1 MPEYFTRF
9 DALFALC
16 LVAAFFFP
24 SLAGSFF
31 RRVERI
37 GTRCAR
43 QRGRAV
49 VGMTLVVIVARLC
62 FMGIDPVPAP
72 QVHDEFAHLLAG
84 DTFAHGRLTN
94 PTPSLPLFFETFH
107 VNLWPTYMSKYP
119 PGQGAVLAVGE
130 LIGNPWI
137 GVLLSVAV
145 MCGALLWMLRGWVP
159 SGWALLGAALAWLHF
174 GLFNYWVDSYWGGA
188 VAATGG
194 ALVMGA
200 LPRIMRWHRL
210 RDAVLMGLGVF
221 VLANSRPFEGLLL
234 SLTVAVMVAFWPT
247 SRHSPSW
254 RGKLKSV
261 VLPLSATLACGA
273 AFVGYYNW
281 RLTGNAFLLPEV
293 LNHRK
298 YMSTPLFIWEK
309 PREMAYP
316 NLQFESFYNVSNLD
330 FWTEGFEQGP
340 YNSLRT
346 FTSEIESAAFA
357 YLWPVLWV
365 PILAAPCFI
374 RDRKIRYLT
383 FQILVCA
390 AGSLLVVWFLPHY
403 AAPMTASI
411 FLLATQAMRHLRL
424 WRYRSRPVGVGLM
437 RVIGVFAVLALPY
450 HAVQAIRDPGTL
462 SLYDSPVQERVPI
475 LRQLESMP
483 GKQLVIVRYSTEHSP
498 HEEWVYNEADIEG
511 AKVVWAREIPGV
523 DIRPLLEHFEGRKV
537 WLVEPDADAESPKV
551 TLYSKPE

>member
-9 DALFALC
+9 DALFVLC
-16 LVAAFFFP
+16 LVAALFFP
-24 SLAGSFF
+24 SLADSFF
-31 RRVERI
+31 RRVEGI

-43 QRGRAV
+43 QRGHAV
-49 VGMTLVVIVARLC
+49 LGIALVAIVARLC
-62 FMGIDPVPAP
+62 FVGIDPVPAP

-94 PTPSLPLFFETFH
+94 PTPPLPLFFETFH

-145 MCGALLWMLRGWVP
+145 MCGALLWMLQGWLP
-159 SGWALLGAALAWLHF
+159 GRWALLGAALAWLHF

-200 LPRIMRWHRL
+200 LPRIMRWHRP

-221 VLANSRPFEGLLL
+221 VLGNSRPFEGLLL
-234 SLTVAVMVAFWPT
+234 CLTVAVMVVFWFR
-247 SRHSPSW
+247 SRRSPSW
-254 RGKLKSV
+254 RAKLGSV
-261 VLPLSATLACGA
+261 VLPLGVTLACGA
-273 AFVGYYNW
+273 AFVAYYNW
-281 RLTGNAFLLPEV
+281 RLTGNAFLFPEV
-293 LNHRK
+293 LNHRT
-298 YMSTPLFIWEK
+298 YMSTPLFIWEA
-309 PREMAYP
+309 PRAITYS

-330 FWTEGFEQGP
+330 FWNEGFQQGP
-340 YNSLRT
+340 YNSLGT
-346 FTSEIESAAFA
+346 FASEIQSAAFA

-365 PILAAPCFI
+365 PILATTCFI
-374 RDRKIRYLT
+374 CDRKIRYLT
-383 FQILVCA
+383 VQILFCVG
-390 AGSLLVVWFLPHY
+390 GSLLVVWFLPHY
-403 AAPMTASI
+403 AAPMTASL
-411 FLLATQAMRHLRL
+411 FLIAAQAMRHLRL
-424 WRYRSRPVGVGLM
+424 WRYRGRRVGVGLT
-437 RVIGVFAVLALPY
+437 RVIGIFAALAVPY
-450 HAVQAIRDPGTL
+450 HAVQAIRDPSTL
-462 SLYDSPVQERVPI
+462 SLYDSPVQERAPI
-475 LRQLESMP
+475 LRQLESQP

-537 WLVEPDADAESPKV
+537 WLVEPDAESPKV
-551 TLYSKPE
+551 TPYSKPE